1 MTEIIRRLE
10 QIGVIPVIAIE
21 HIDQALDMADALIEG
36 GLPVAEITFR
46 TEAAAGVIAR
56 LHERRPELLIGAIG
70 TWMPANHLAIAH
82 AAGAAFALAP
92 GADASVIA
100 KADQLGI
107 PFYPGVL
114 TPSDIQIGLKAGA
127 SVFKFFPVVIPRVV
141 LMLIRSILAPFAHLG
156 IRTIPTGGITPENLS
171 EWLREPTVLALGGTW
186 IASRQSIAAGDWDG
200 IRERAVGARSA
211 VVEARIEG
219 IV

>member
-56 LHERRPELLIGAIG
+56 LHERRPELLIGAG
-70 TWMPANHLAIAH
+70 TVLNADHLAIAH

-127 SVFKFFPVVIPRVV
+127 SVFKFFPAVPAGGLT
-141 LMLIRSILAPFAHLG
+141 LMRAILAPFAHLG